1 MIIKL
6 YTKNEYNVIC
16 QLYPKKGRKEGW
28 KGGREGEKGCM
39 QLLPALGPNFGF
51 VDILVHGE

>member
-16 QLYPKKGRKEGW
+16 QLYPKKRRKEGW
-28 KGGREGEKGCM
+28 KEGGRERRAACSYF
-39 QLLPALGPNFGF
+39 Q
-51 VDILVHGE
+51 H

>member
-28 KGGREGEKGCM
+28 KGGRERRAACSYF
-39 QLLPALGPNFGF
+39 Q
-51 VDILVHGE
+51 H